1 MLAITPRRKGR
12 RIDLRTERERL
23 DFKHGLCT
31 KDRQLLNSFYIIFR
45 GLKVQTKKKFISG
58 EMLLCCQEQPT
69 KYQFERRYYWKQPRH
84 LNQARNKMDIDIT
97 HHGTSFVFNSF
108 FKRNITRKCA
118 LLGSDS
124 FWLEPAVSDCAWVR
138 LQAVQARI
146 MTDPGIRGL
155 PVILIQISHS
165 QAHWAMGATQ
175 VDSGL

>member
-12 RIDLRTERERL
+12 RIDLRTEREVR
-23 DFKHGLCT
+23 FKTRIVNEG
-31 KDRQLLNSFYIIFR
+31 QLLNSFYILFR

-69 KYQFERRYYWKQPRH
+69 KYQFERRHYWKQPRH

-124 FWLEPAVSDCAWVR
+124 FWLELAVSDCAWVR

-146 MTDPGIRGL
+146 ITDLGIRGL

-165 QAHWAMGATQ
+165 RAHWAMGARSQ